1 MILRETTDILRE
13 IELLLESCK
22 VGYAVIPKKYREEL
36 EKLSS
41 DDSSGNQSVLSEI
54 KRNMF
59 AGMGSLNDVWISEDN
74 GHVVKDEVSVNK
86 ELERLRNKLRQI
98 LENY

>member
-1 MILRETTDILRE
+1 MIQRETIDILRK

-22 VGYAVIPKKYREEL
+22 VGYAVIPKKHREEL

-41 DDSSGNQSVLSEI
+41 NDSSGNQSALSEI
-54 KRNMF
+54 KQEIL
-59 AGMGSLNDVWISEDN
+59 AGMGSLNDVWISKDN
-74 GHVVKDEVSVNK
+74 GHDVEDEVSANK
-86 ELERLRNKLRQI
+86 ELERLRNKLREI